1 MSYEVL
7 ARKYRPSNF
16 EEVVGQSHI
25 IQAITN
31 SIASNKIHQ
40 AYIFSGTRGVGK
52 TTLAR
57 ILSKCLNCLSSDKP
71 VTKPC
76 DSCTVCD
83 EIKTGRHLDFLEID
97 AASKTGV
104 DDMRELLDTVQYK
117 PSSGR
122 YKIYL
127 IDEVHMLS
135 TSSFNALLKTLE
147 EPPAHVIFIFATTDP
162 EKIPKTVQS
171 RCLQLNLKTINRDNL
186 ETHLQNVVNS
196 EKIQH
201 DKNSLALIS
210 DSAQGSVRDALTLL
224 DQSIAHGNGA
234 LNEADV
240 KALLGT
246 IDGSLVYELIDAV
259 VGGEA
264 EKAFNIFY
272 KIEEL
277 TPEYENVLKHIISF
291 IHKVS
296 LEQALKNSNKEPVR
310 SIAQSVD
317 KEFIQL
323 IYEIAVNS
331 YSKFS
336 IHPNPKEALEICILR
351 MLAFN
356 PLASIHDKTKS
367 SNETVSEKKNL
378 IQPVSSS
385 KETVSVEIKNN
396 IAEPVLKKSPAQ
408 IQPLKIL
415 SNHDWIAFFR
425 ELEMSVFV
433 KNYYGNFTFLKME
446 GSEIYLGGDLKRNDI
461 PLNVKKEF
469 EDICTEAFK
478 TKIIIKLE
486 QSITTDGPLQQEEKE
501 NKPSYIAQAI
511 SRGYDCEVDFW
522 FVEGKF
528 ALGHDK
534 PQYDIPIEFIES
546 YIDTYGY
553 IVRTMTLCPS

>member
-16 EEVVGQSHI
+16 EEVVGQPHI
-25 IQAITN
+25 IQAIIN

-71 VTKPC
+71 VIKPC

-246 IDGSLVYELIDAV
+246 IDDSLVYELIDAV

-296 LEQALKNSNKEPVR
+296 LEQVLKNSNKEPVR

-396 IAEPVLKKSPAQ
+396 IAEPVLKKSPAK

-446 GSEIYLGGDLKRNDI
+446 GGEIYLGGDLKRNDI

-469 EDICTEAFK
+469 ENICTEAFK

-501 NKPSYIAQAI
+501 NKVKQENAEDNIKNNESIKN
-511 SRGYDCEVDFW
+511 FMT
-522 FVEGKF
+522 KF
-528 ALGHDK
+528 DATIKEKSIK
-534 PQYDIPIEFIES
+534 PIN
-546 YIDTYGY
+546 
-553 IVRTMTLCPS
+553 

>member
-246 IDGSLVYELIDAV
+246 IDDSLVYELIDAV

-296 LEQALKNSNKEPVR
+296 LEQVLKNSNKEPVR

-425 ELEMSVFV
+425 ELEMSIFV

-469 EDICTEAFK
+469 ENICTEAFK

-501 NKPSYIAQAI
+501 NKVKQENAEDNIKNNESIKN
-511 SRGYDCEVDFW
+511 FMT
-522 FVEGKF
+522 KF
-528 ALGHDK
+528 DATIKEKSIK
-534 PQYDIPIEFIES
+534 PIN
-546 YIDTYGY
+546 
-553 IVRTMTLCPS
+553 

>member
-246 IDGSLVYELIDAV
+246 IDDSLVYELIDAV

-356 PLASIHDKTKS
+356 PLANIHDKTKS

-408 IQPLKIL
+408 VQPLRIL

-501 NKPSYIAQAI
+501 NKVKQENAEDNIKNNESIKN
-511 SRGYDCEVDFW
+511 FMT
-522 FVEGKF
+522 KF
-528 ALGHDK
+528 DATIKEKSIK
-534 PQYDIPIEFIES
+534 PIN
-546 YIDTYGY
+546 
-553 IVRTMTLCPS
+553 

>member
-16 EEVVGQSHI
+16 EEVVGQPHI
-25 IQAITN
+25 IQAIVN

-57 ILSKCLNCLSSDKP
+57 ILSKCLNCLSSEEP

-76 DSCTVCD
+76 DKCTVCD
-83 EIKTGRHLDFLEID
+83 EIKNGRHLDFLEID

-171 RCLQLNLKTINRDNL
+171 RCLQLNLKTINKDDL
-186 ETHLQNVVNS
+186 EMHLQNVINS
-196 EKIQH
+196 EQIEH
-201 DKNSLALIS
+201 DKNSLSLIS
-210 DSAQGSVRDALTLL
+210 ESAQGSVRDALTLL
-224 DQSIAHGNGA
+224 DQSIAHGNGS
-234 LNEADV
+234 LKEEDV
-240 KALLGT
+240 KELLGT
-246 IDGSLVYELIDAV
+246 IDDSLISDLIDAV
-259 VGGEA
+259 VSGDA
-264 EKAFNIFY
+264 ENTFNIFY

-296 LEQALKNSNKEPVR
+296 LEQALQNSNNEPIKI
-310 SIAQSVD
+310 IAQAVD
-317 KEFIQL
+317 REFIQL

-336 IHPNPKEALEICILR
+336 IHPNPKEALEICLLR

-356 PLASIHDKTKS
+356 PLASIHDKSKLT
-367 SNETVSEKKNL
+367 NESLKEKK
-378 IQPVSSS
+378 
-385 KETVSVEIKNN
+385 K
-396 IAEPVLKKSPAQ
+396 
-408 IQPLKIL
+408 
-415 SNHDWIAFFR
+415 
-425 ELEMSVFV
+425 
-433 KNYYGNFTFLKME
+433 
-446 GSEIYLGGDLKRNDI
+446 
-461 PLNVKKEF
+461 LN
-469 EDICTEAFK
+469 
-478 TKIIIKLE
+478 KL
-486 QSITTDGPLQQEEKE
+486 
-501 NKPSYIAQAI
+501 
-511 SRGYDCEVDFW
+511 
-522 FVEGKF
+522 
-528 ALGHDK
+528 H
-534 PQYDIPIEFIES
+534 
-546 YIDTYGY
+546 
-553 IVRTMTLCPS
+553 